1 MKSIVNRLSYDTDTA
16 TLLAD
21 NKFWDGSNWQR
32 GGRNTFLYKTAKGR
46 FFQHETTQWQGEQ
59 ERIMPLDERE
69 AMDLYETLREK
80 RVEWAEA
87 FGEEAE
93 EA

>member
-1 MKSIVNRLSYDTDTA
+1 MKQIVNRLTYDTDTA

-21 NKFWDGSNWQR
+21 NRYWDGSNWER
-32 GGRNTFLYKTAKGR
+32 GGTNTYLYKTAKGR
-46 FFQHETTQWQGEQ
+46 FFQYNTTQWQGQ
-59 ERIMPLDERE
+59 NNTITPLDQQE
-69 AMDLYETLREK
+69 AMDLYESLREQ

-87 FGEEAE
+87 FDEEAE